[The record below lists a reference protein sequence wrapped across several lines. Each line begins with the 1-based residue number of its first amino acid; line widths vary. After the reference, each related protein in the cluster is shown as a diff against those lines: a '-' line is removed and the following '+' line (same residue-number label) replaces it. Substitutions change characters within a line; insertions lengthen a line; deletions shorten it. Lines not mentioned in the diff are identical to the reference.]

1 MRIVQSCTAPF
12 CLLHCTIAAYL
23 RSAGPITARLRLQGK
38 TMILTNV
45 LRFLRRWRRYN
56 QSIRELSR
64 LGDRE
69 LADIG
74 ISRGDIPAVSWT
86 AAQTA

>member
-12 CLLHCTIAAYL
+12 SLLRCTIAAYV
-23 RSAGPITARLRLQGK
+23 RSAGPIAARLRLQGK